1 MPGTFQE
8 AVKLPDA
15 ELRRAGAKKEM
26 DSLEGLQ
33 GLQADSSLDS
43 SSWDTCIQVEVGVE
57 SQG

>member
-26 DSLEGLQ
+26 DSLE
-33 GLQADSSLDS
+33 DR
-43 SSWDTCIQVEVGVE
+43 QVDKLVPRSTAPPGTRVYEVGFQI
-57 SQG
+57 QG